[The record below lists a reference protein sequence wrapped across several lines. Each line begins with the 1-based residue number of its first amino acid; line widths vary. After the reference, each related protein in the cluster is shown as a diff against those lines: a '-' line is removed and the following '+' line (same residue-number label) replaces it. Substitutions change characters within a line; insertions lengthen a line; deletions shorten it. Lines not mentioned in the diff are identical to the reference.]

1 MSSATSPI
9 ILKWDP
15 KSLEI
20 RTLTVESLLEPLVTQ
35 VTTLVNTSNK
45 GPSGKKKGRSKKA
58 HVLAASVEQA
68 TQNFLEKGEQIAKES
83 QDLKEELISAVEDVR
98 KQGDTMR
105 ITSSEFADDPCSS
118 VKRGTM
124 VRAARALLSAVTRLL
139 ILADMADVMRLLIHL
154 KIVEEALES
163 VKNAT
168 NEQDLAHRFK
178 EFGKEM
184 VKLNYVAARRQQE
197 LKDPHCRDE
206 MAAARGALKKNATML
221 YTASQAFLRHPDVAA
236 TRANRDYVF
245 KQVQEA
251 IAGIANAAQATSPTD
266 EKQAHTGIGE
276 LAAALNE
283 FDNKIILDPLT
294 FSEARFRPSLEEK
307 LESIISG
314 AALMAD
320 SSCTRDDRRERI
332 VAECNSVRQALQDL
346 LSEYMNNCRYGT
358 WMDESCKSGRKEK
371 GDPLNIAID
380 KMTKKTRDLRRQ
392 LRKAVMDHISDSFL
406 ETNVPLLV
414 LIEAAKN
421 GNEKEVKEYAQVFRE
436 HANKLVEVANLACSI
451 SNNEEGVKL
460 VRMAATQIDSLCP
473 QVINAALTL
482 AARPQ
487 SKVAQDNMDV
497 FKDQWEKQV
506 RVLTEAVD
514 DITSVD
520 DFLSVSENHIL
531 EDVNKCVIALQEG
544 DVDTLDRTAG
554 AIRGRAARVIHII
567 NAEME
572 NYEAGVYTE
581 KVLDATKLLCETVSP
596 SFKGKVSRN
605 IKRITGNERPF
616 QFHKPARKLQ
626 LIISGA
632 KDMKKAKLCLRTPEE
647 LEDDSDFEQ
656 EDYDVRSRTS
666 VQTEDDQLIAGQSAR
681 AIMAQLPQEEK
692 AKIAEQVEIFH
703 QEKSKLDAEV
713 AKWDDSGND
722 IIVLAKQMCMIMMEM
737 TDFTRGKGPLKN
749 TSDVINAAKKIAE
762 AGSRM
767 DKLARAVADQCPDS
781 ACKQDLIAYLQR
793 IALYCHQLNICS
805 KVKAE
810 VQNLGGELI
819 VSGTAVQSTFT
830 TFYEVAGDVIAGGR
844 DSQLS
849 LDLLP
854 SCTEG
859 SLFGSGSRDSTML
872 DSATSLIQAAKNLMN
887 AVVLTVKASYV
898 ASTKYQKVYGTAA
911 VNSPVVSWKMKAP
924 EKKPLVK
931 REKPEEYQTRVRRGS
946 QKKHISPVQALSEFK
961 AMDSF

>member
-1 MSSATSPI
+1 MTTATSPI
-9 ILKWDP
+9 LLKWDP

-20 RTLTVESLLEPLVTQ
+20 RTLTVERLLEPLVTQ

-45 GPSGKKKGRSKKA
+45 GPSSKKKGRSKKA
-58 HVLAASVEQA
+58 HVLAVSVEQA
-68 TQNFLEKGEQIAKES
+68 TQNFLEKGEQIAKDS
-83 QDLKEELISAVEDVR
+83 QDLKEELIAAVEDVR
-98 KQGDTMR
+98 KQGETMR
-105 ITSSEFADDPCSS
+105 IASSEFADDPCSS

-139 ILADMADVMRLLIHL
+139 ILADMADVMRLLSHL
-154 KIVEEALES
+154 KIVEEALEG

-168 NEQDLAHRFK
+168 NEQDLANRFK

-197 LKDPHCRDE
+197 LKDPQCRDE

-251 IAGIANAAQATSPTD
+251 IGGISSAAQATSPTD
-266 EKQAHTGIGE
+266 EKHGHAGIGE

-294 FSEARFRPSLEEK
+294 FSEARFRPSLEER

-332 VAECNSVRQALQDL
+332 VAECNAVRQALQDL
-346 LSEYMNNCRYGT
+346 LSEYMNNVRQRYGT
-358 WMDESCKSGRKEK
+358 WNKYSCATGRKEK
-371 GDPLNIAID
+371 GDPLNSAID

-414 LIEAAKN
+414 LIEAAKS

-436 HANKLVEVANLACSI
+436 HANKLVEVSHELCMRVHTYKYVCLFFFTCSEIKENL
-451 SNNEEGVKL
+451 
-460 VRMAATQIDSLCP
+460 

-506 RVLTEAVD
+506 RILTEAVD

-554 AIRGRAARVIHII
+554 AIRGRAARVVHII

-572 NYEAGVYTE
+572 NYEPGVYTE
-581 KVLDATKLLCETVSP
+581 RVLESIKLLSETVMPRFAEQVEVAIEALSTNP
-596 SFKGKVSRN
+596 PQAFEENEFIDASRLVYDGVRD
-605 IKRITGNERPF
+605 I
-616 QFHKPARKLQ
+616 RKAVLM
-626 LIISGA
+626 I
-632 KDMKKAKLCLRTPEE
+632 RTPEE

-656 EDYDVRSRTS
+656 EDYDTRSRTS

-692 AKIAEQVEIFH
+692 AKIAEQVESFR
-703 QEKSKLDAEV
+703 QEKCKLDAEV
-713 AKWDDSGND
+713 AKWDDNGND

-749 TSDVINAAKKIAE
+749 SSDVINAAKKIAE

-781 ACKQDLIAYLQR
+781 ACKQDLLAYLQR

-819 VSGTAVQSTFT
+819 VSGVSLT
-830 TFYEVAGDVIAGGR
+830 TQTERRCADFSFHLYF
-844 DSQLS
+844 
-849 LDLLP
+849 
-854 SCTEG
+854 SCLVNPIIT
-859 SLFGSGSRDSTML
+859 L

-911 VNSPVVSWKMKAP
+911 VNSPVVSWRMKAP

-931 REKPEEYQTRVRRGS
+931 REKPEECQTRVRRGS

>member
-1 MSSATSPI
+1 MTSATSPI

-20 RTLTVESLLEPLVTQ
+20 RTLTVERLLEPLVTQ

-68 TQNFLEKGEQIAKES
+68 TQNFLDKGEQIAKES
-83 QDLKEELISAVEDVR
+83 QDLKEELVAAVEDVR
-98 KQGDTMR
+98 KQGETMR
-105 ITSSEFADDPCSS
+105 IASSEFADDPCSS

-139 ILADMADVMRLLIHL
+139 ILADMADVMRLLSHL
-154 KIVEEALES
+154 KIVEEALEA
-163 VKNAT
+163 VKNST
-168 NEQDLAHRFK
+168 NEQDLAHHFK
-178 EFGKEM
+178 QFGKEM
-184 VKLNYVAARRQQE
+184 VKLYVPARRQQE
-197 LKDPHCRDE
+197 LKDPHCRNE

-251 IAGIANAAQATSPTD
+251 IAGISNAAQATSPTD
-266 EKQAHTGIGE
+266 EAKGHTGIGE

-283 FDNKIILDPLT
+283 FDNKIILDPMT
-294 FSEARFRPSLEEK
+294 FSEARFRPSLEER

-332 VAECNSVRQALQDL
+332 VAECNAVRQALQDL
-346 LSEYMNNCRYGT
+346 LSEYMNNT
-358 WMDESCKSGRKEK
+358 GRKEK

-414 LIEAAKN
+414 LIEAAKS

-581 KVLDATKLLCETVSP
+581 KVLEATKLLSETVMPRFAEQVEVAIEALSANVP
-596 SFKGKVSRN
+596 QPFEENEFIDASRLVYDGVRD
-605 IKRITGNERPF
+605 I
-616 QFHKPARKLQ
+616 RKAVLM
-626 LIISGA
+626 I
-632 KDMKKAKLCLRTPEE
+632 RTPEE

-767 DKLARAVADQCPDS
+767 DKLARAVADQ
-781 ACKQDLIAYLQR
+781 
-793 IALYCHQLNICS
+793 
-805 KVKAE
+805 
-810 VQNLGGELI
+810 
-819 VSGTAVQSTFT
+819 
-830 TFYEVAGDVIAGGR
+830 
-844 DSQLS
+844 
-849 LDLLP
+849 
-854 SCTEG
+854 
-859 SLFGSGSRDSTML
+859 L

-931 REKPEEYQTRVRRGS
+931 REKPEEFQTRVRRGS